1 MENDHLREDRLKL
14 EEHKANAENTI
25 LKLKRE
31 VAVKEKELEDKS
43 QVLQEKT
50 EVEKSQYE

>member
-50 EVEKSQYE
+50 EVEKSEYE